1 MSPAAHEAARRRL
14 GRRLAHEARPY
25 WGAILLIF
33 VVDLIAIPLLL
44 LTPVPLKIAVDNVLG
59 GDPLPPYADALLPEA
74 LTSSDTRLL
83 WTVAALQVLVVV
95 LAQLQNMASYVLR
108 VRTAERMTLSVREK
122 LFGHAQRLSLMRH
135 DVHGSTDSVYRIQ
148 YDAAEL
154 QKVTI
159 DGILTAATAAITL
172 VTTIA
177 VIFRID
183 WQLAAVALVVS
194 PLLVLLI
201 RRYRLRVRPRYK
213 AVKGIETDAMQVI
226 SEALGAIRVVK
237 AFGQEDG
244 ERDRFIRRSG
254 SGVDAKI
261 RLAVAEATFGLSVNL
276 VTAVGTAAVLFLG
289 VLHVQ
294 DGTLTLGEL
303 LMVITYLSQLYGPLK
318 TVSKKL
324 ATLQSSLA
332 SAERVFEFLDEPAD
346 VVEAP
351 HGRPLVRAR
360 GEVELRGVSLRYAA
374 GPEVL
379 RGVNIHVEPGETVG
393 IFGPTGAGKTTL
405 VSLLGRF
412 YDPAAGTV
420 LLDGVDLRDY
430 RLADLRNQVAFVLQD
445 PVLFSTS
452 IAENIRY
459 ARPDATFDEVVA
471 AAERADAHRFVE
483 RLPDGYDTRVG
494 ERGMRLSGGE
504 RQRISLARA
513 FLKDAPVLVL
523 DEPTSSVDVATE
535 ARILAAMTRLAE
547 GRTTFL
553 IAHRSSTLAH
563 CDRRLELRDGVL
575 LETDAV
581 NPAVP
586 EQARTTREV
595 PWSPSPTTG

>member
-1 MSPAAHEAARRRL
+1 VSPAPSETPRRRL
-14 GRRLAHEARPY
+14 GWRLAHEARPY
-25 WGAILLIF
+25 WGAILVIF
-33 VVDLIAIPLLL
+33 VVDLVAIPLLL
-44 LTPVPLKIAVDNVLG
+44 LAPVPLKIAVDNVLG
-59 GDPLPPYADALLPEA
+59 DDPLPAYADALLPDA
-74 LTSSDTRLL
+74 LTASDVRLL
-83 WTVAALQVLVVV
+83 WTVAGLQVLVVV
-95 LAQLQNMASYVLR
+95 LAQLQQMASYVLR
-108 VRTAERMTLSVREK
+108 VRTAERMTLAVREQ

-135 DVHGSTDSVYRIQ
+135 DARGSTDSVYRIQ

-159 DGILTAATAAITL
+159 DGLLTAATATITL

-177 VIFRID
+177 VVFRID

-201 RRYRLRVRPRYK
+201 RRYRLRVRPRYRT
-213 AVKGIETDAMQVI
+213 VKGIETDAMQVI

-244 ERDRFIRRSG
+244 ERDRFSRRSG
-254 SGVDAKI
+254 SGVDARI
-261 RLAVAEATFGLSVNL
+261 RLAVAEGTFGLSVNL
-276 VTAVGTAAVLFLG
+276 VTAAGTAAVLFIG

-294 DGTLTLGEL
+294 AGVLTLGAL
-303 LMVITYLSQLYGPLK
+303 LMVIAYLSQLYGPLK
-318 TVSKKL
+318 TISKKL

-351 HGRPLVRAR
+351 DPRPLARAR
-360 GEVELRGVSLRYAA
+360 GDVELRHVSMRYAD
-374 GPEVL
+374 GPAVL
-379 RGVNIHVEPGETVG
+379 HDVDVHVRPGTTVG
-393 IFGPTGAGKTTL
+393 IFGATGAGKTTL

-412 YDPAAGTV
+412 YDPSTGSV
-420 LLDGVDLRDY
+420 LLDGVDLREY

-445 PVLFSTS
+445 PVLFSS
-452 IAENIRY
+452 SVAENIRY
-459 ARPDATFDEVVA
+459 ARPDATLAEVVA
-471 AAERADAHRFVE
+471 AAEQADAHGFVE
-483 RLPDGYDTRVG
+483 RLPEGYETQVG

-535 ARILAAMTRLAE
+535 TRILAAMARLAA

-563 CDRRLELRDGVL
+563 CDRRLELHDGVL
-575 LETDAV
+575 RESDV
-581 NPAVP
+581 VIP
-586 EQARTTREV
+586 EQVRTTREV
-595 PWSPSPTTG
+595 PWSPTPTTG